1 VLIKPVFFY
10 FQSGT
15 TVVETLYRNKSSL
28 EAIFRIIDK
37 DNSGKLV
44 VFQEEKFFSSLE
56 FLSTRD
62 IFFFRLYLFESFLTL
77 QLRLRGEIIYSSGKA
92 SLKIQQ
98 ETTCGG
104 RLIIKATSHT
114 VNVP

>member
-1 VLIKPVFFY
+1 MPHFCSTVRIIFHCTIFVCADNKNIRFLFF

-44 VFQEEKFFSSLE
+44 VFQEDKHFSS
-56 FLSTRD
+56 R
-62 IFFFRLYLFESFLTL
+62 
-77 QLRLRGEIIYSSGKA
+77 
-92 SLKIQQ
+92 
-98 ETTCGG
+98 
-104 RLIIKATSHT
+104 
-114 VNVP
+114 VPL